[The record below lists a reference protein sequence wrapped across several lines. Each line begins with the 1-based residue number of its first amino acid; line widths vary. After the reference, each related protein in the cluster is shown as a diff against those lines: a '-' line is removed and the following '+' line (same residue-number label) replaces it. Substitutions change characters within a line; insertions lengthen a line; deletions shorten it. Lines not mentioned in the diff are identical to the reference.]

1 MTKEEIFEK
10 LQKEVKI
17 RGLSPGTY
25 KTYMRAID
33 LFLNWAN
40 KPYEDLEEIDF
51 RNYLLY
57 LIDRG
62 DLDINTINMYNA
74 AVRFYLQVILEK
86 NVNYRRTARLRKEHK
101 LPPVWSME
109 EVRKFF
115 SVIDNFKDRAI
126 FINIYGSGLRISE
139 ICTLKVQDVDSKNM
153 RLMIRQAKG
162 KKDRYT
168 ILSQIGLEALRE
180 YWKKYRPTSEKGY
193 LFPGST
199 KEGHIG
205 TSGVENAFRKYLGR
219 TDIST
224 PGTVHTLRHCFATH
238 ALEAGTDIIYI
249 KELLGHS
256 CFESTNVYLHVANT
270 QVFKTASPADGLQL

>member
-1 MTKEEIFEK
+1 
-10 LQKEVKI
+10 
-17 RGLSPGTY
+17 
-25 KTYMRAID
+25 
-33 LFLNWAN
+33 
-40 KPYEDLEEIDF
+40 
-51 RNYLLY
+51 
-57 LIDRG
+57 
-62 DLDINTINMYNA
+62 
-74 AVRFYLQVILEK
+74 
-86 NVNYRRTARLRKEHK
+86 
-101 LPPVWSME
+101 
-109 EVRKFF
+109 
-115 SVIDNFKDRAI
+115 
-126 FINIYGSGLRISE
+126 
-139 ICTLKVQDVDSKNM
+139 
-153 RLMIRQAKG
+153 MIRQAKG

-180 YWKKYRPTSEKGY
+180 YWKRYRPASEEGY
-193 LFPGST
+193 LFHGST

-270 QVFKTASPADGLQL
+270 KVFKTASPADGLQL